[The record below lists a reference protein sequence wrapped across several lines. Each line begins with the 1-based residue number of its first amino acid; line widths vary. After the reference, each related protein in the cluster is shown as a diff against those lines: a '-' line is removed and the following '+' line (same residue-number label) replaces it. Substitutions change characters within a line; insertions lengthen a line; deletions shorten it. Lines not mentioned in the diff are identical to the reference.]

1 MTRKNHFQIYKDLRK
16 QYPVFCYQSFKYT
29 LDQGELEIVFNFSMG
44 NDHHFSPKHRFQIP
58 EGISLD
64 DIPKQEL
71 DLMVFH
77 LGMVE
82 VISYWKSACPP
93 RLIIKDFKLNDEQ
106 IKWWKKLYFEGLGE
120 FFYLNS
126 IDTNVD
132 DFMEIVC
139 DEANEMPA
147 PSNTK
152 LQEKVM
158 VPIGGGKDSV
168 VSLEILKETKNIL
181 VPFVIN
187 PRGATLESIKNAG
200 FTKEDAFFT
209 KRTIDKHLLELNA
222 QGFLNGHTPF
232 SAMLAFMSLIAARFN
247 QAKYIALSN
256 ESSANESTVSGTNIN
271 HQYSKSFEFEQDF
284 RDYYQKY
291 IHTEMEYFSFLRPV
305 SELQIASLFSKFTH
319 HHLSFR
325 SCNVGSKENIWCGH
339 CPKCLFTY
347 ILLSPFIPQKEM
359 QRIFGKALLD
369 DISLKPDFLELRGL
383 AETKPFECV
392 GTVGEVELS
401 LKNAKSEYF
410 NEELMKDIFK
420 NSSTQELQNALKEWN
435 SQHFV
440 PNNFENLLKEKLA
453 L

>member
-1 MTRKNHFQIYKDLRK
+1 MTRQNHFQKYKDLRK
-16 QYPVFCYQSFKYT
+16 QYPEFCYQSFKYT
-29 LDQGELEIVFNFSMG
+29 QNQGELEIVFEFSMG
-44 NDHHFSPKHRFQIP
+44 NEHHFSPKHRFQIP
-58 EGISLD
+58 QEISLK
-64 DIPKQEL
+64 DISKTEL

-93 RLIIKDFKLNDEQ
+93 RLVIKDFKLNEEQ

-126 IDTNVD
+126 IETNVE
-132 DFMEIVC
+132 DFMEILC
-139 DEANEMPA
+139 EDAIEMPK
-147 PSNTK
+147 PINSE
-152 LQEKVM
+152 LHEKVM

-168 VSLEILKETKNIL
+168 VSLEILKETKNTL

-187 PRGATLESIKNAG
+187 PRGATLASIKNAG
-200 FTKEDAFFT
+200 FNKEEAFFT

-232 SAMLAFMSLIAARFN
+232 SAMLAFTSLIAARFN
-247 QAKYIALSN
+247 HAKYIALSN

-271 HQYSKSFEFEQDF
+271 HQYSKSFEFEEDF
-284 RDYYQKY
+284 RYYYQKY
-291 IHTEMEYFSFLRPV
+291 IHREMEYFSFLRPV
-305 SELQIASLFSKFTH
+305 SELQIASLFSKFKH

-347 ILLSPFIPQKEM
+347 ILLSPFIPQKEIKK
-359 QRIFGKALLD
+359 IFGKLLLD
-369 DISLKPDFLELRGL
+369 DISLKPDFLELQGL
-383 AETKPFECV
+383 ADTKPFECV

-401 LKNAKSEYF
+401 LKNANAEYF
-410 NEELMKDIFK
+410 NEKLMEDRSKS
-420 NSSTQELQNALKEWN
+420 SSTEELQKALKEWN
-435 SQHFV
+435 PQHFV
-440 PNNFENLLKEKLA
+440 PSEFENLLKEKLA
-453 L
+453 R

>member
-1 MTRKNHFQIYKDLRK
+1 MKRKDHFQIYKDFRK
-16 QYPVFCYQSFKYT
+16 QYPEFCYQSFKYT
-29 LDQGELEIVFNFSMG
+29 QNLQELEIVFEFSMG
-44 NDHHFSPKHRFQIP
+44 EEHHFSPKHRFQIP
-58 EGISLD
+58 KEVSLKDIS
-64 DIPKQEL
+64 KTEL

-93 RLIIKDFKLNDEQ
+93 RLVIKGFKLNEEQ

-126 IDTNVD
+126 IETNVD
-132 DFMEIVC
+132 DFMEIIC
-139 DEANEMPA
+139 NEGSEMPP
-147 PSNTK
+147 PSNSN
-152 LQEKVM
+152 LLEKVM

-168 VSLEILKETKNIL
+168 VSLEILKDTKNTL

-200 FTKEDAFFT
+200 FEKEEAFFT

-222 QGFLNGHTPF
+222 KGFLNGHTPF
-232 SAMLAFMSLIAARFN
+232 SAMLAFTSLIAARFN
-247 QAKYIALSN
+247 HAKYIALSN

-271 HQYSKSFEFEQDF
+271 HQYSKSFEFEEDF
-284 RDYYQKY
+284 RSYYQKY
-291 IHTEMEYFSFLRPV
+291 IHSGIEYFSFLRPI
-305 SELQIASLFSKFTH
+305 SELQIASLFSKFKH

-347 ILLSPFIPQKEM
+347 ILLSPFIPQQDM
-359 QRIFGKALLD
+359 HQIFGKSLLN
-369 DISLKPDFLELRGL
+369 DITLQPDFLELRGL

-392 GTVGEVELS
+392 GTVDEVALS
-401 LKNAKSEYF
+401 LKNAQKEYF
-410 NEELMKDIFK
+410 EEALMLNLSKS
-420 NSSTQELQNALKEWN
+420 SSTQELDNALKEWN
-435 SQHFV
+435 PQHFV
-440 PNNFENLLKEKLA
+440 PTEFENLLKKKLG